1 MVNRMG
7 LSGRNLLGEAV
18 CCRVSSFGPSHISM
32 AGYSTARQNF
42 NATGIICIL
51 RALLSSLSLFL

>member
-7 LSGRNLLGEAV
+7 LYRRNLLGEAV
-18 CCRVSSFGPSHISM
+18 CCRVSSFSYSHISQ

-42 NATGIICIL
+42 NAAGIMCSL
-51 RALLSSLSLFL
+51 WALLSAVSPL